1 MHPECFLRYIADISW
16 NGVRNN
22 NDEIPLCISSGKYIS
37 RGSKSYPPISRDVR
51 NEKTLGY
58 LHFTPLIVSDRF
70 IPIPFSVDGIL
81 LIENVLETSMT
92 IFMLASRKIHVD
104 VSISVA
110 FSA

>member
-58 LHFTPLIVSDRF
+58 VHFTPLIVSDRF
-70 IPIPFSVDGIL
+70 IPSTS
-81 LIENVLETSMT
+81 NLEKST
-92 IFMLASRKIHVD
+92 FPRK
-104 VSISVA
+104 
-110 FSA
+110 FRFF